1 MRRRVLMIGG
11 SLLVLVTLV
20 AVGVTALGASSS
32 AGQTSH
38 RSRVHVTTLTM
49 QAASAYRPHAPA
61 GATDDYHCTLVNPH
75 VTHNS
80 YIISSHFFPNSA
92 EVHHAILFLV
102 PPGLARTA
110 EADNVGGKGWSC
122 FGESALPHTSL
133 ADISNTPWLT
143 AWAPGHGAD
152 VEPIGTGVPFP
163 KGSLVVMQ
171 EHYNLLVGDKPVRSK
186 LELDTVPETTP
197 LDPLNLDLLPA
208 PPNVPCPTG
217 ATGPLCSRTAE
228 LANLGQRF
236 GESAVIFD
244 DTIERICGE
253 NPNDPPVGDTA
264 SCTWPL
270 GDSGYIVRLG
280 VHMHLL
286 GVSMKFVLD
295 PGTPQAR
302 TLLDVPDYNFH
313 YQRSYNLAKAVPI
326 KPGDRVQ
333 VTCTYNPSLEQ
344 TVPILRRVPPHF
356 VVWGDGSTDEMCLGL
371 VLTTPYA
378 PHPVDGV

>member
-1 MRRRVLMIGG
+1 M
-11 SLLVLVTLV
+11 
-20 AVGVTALGASSS
+20 VGVSVVALAVLAALGVVTAT
-32 AGQTSH
+32 TSGAQ
-38 RSRVHVTTLTM
+38 STSKVQVTTLSM
-49 QAASAYRPHAPA
+49 EGSKAYTPHAPP

-80 YIISSHFFPNSA
+80 FIISSHFYPNSP

-102 PPGLARTA
+102 PPSLAAKA
-110 EADNVGGKGWSC
+110 EADNVDGRGWSC
-122 FGESALPHTSL
+122 FGETPLPNTGSF

-152 VEPIGTGVPFP
+152 VEPAGTGVPFP

-171 EHYNLLVGDKPVRSK
+171 IHYNLLIGDKPVRAR
-186 LELDTVPETTP
+186 LTLDTVPSSTP
-197 LDPLNLDLLPA
+197 LDPLSLQLMPA
-208 PPNVPCPTG
+208 PPNIPCPAGSAG
-217 ATGPLCSRTAE
+217 ALCNRTAE

-236 GESAVIFD
+236 GKSAITFD
-244 DTIERICGE
+244 DFLENFCGE
-253 NPNDPPVGDTA
+253 NPASPPVGDTA
-264 SCTWPL
+264 TCTWPIFDP
-270 GDSGYIVRLG
+270 GWVVRLG

-295 PGTPQAR
+295 PGTPKAR
-302 TLLDVPDYNFH
+302 TLLYVPNYNFH
-313 YQRSYNLAKAVPI
+313 YQRSYNLAKAVPVG
-326 KPGDRVQ
+326 PGDKIQ
-333 VTCTYNPSLEQ
+333 ITCTYNPTLEQ
-344 TVPILRRVPPHF
+344 TVPILRRVPAHF